1 MLGAGGTLHQEDG
14 QQYDENEDIQYVNE
28 EEYHRMLLE
37 NGVEIGDDM
46 DFDDGV
52 MAGENQFD
60 VEEYG
65 FE

>member
-1 MLGAGGTLHQEDG
+1 
-14 QQYDENEDIQYVNE
+14 
-28 EEYHRMLLE
+28 MLLE

-60 VEEYG
+60 GEEYG